1 MIEPEIR
8 LAESST
14 ISRPPEGTATAALER
29 IADRVEQLS
38 ARNERLLERVVEGE
52 SRFRVLARAVW
63 KAQED
68 ERRRLA
74 RELHDSVGQ
83 TITAL
88 IAKLRQAQQSGRMP
102 DLESAVDIAT
112 LALNDVREL
121 SRLLR
126 PPILDDLGL
135 QAGLNWLCRTLREH
149 RGLSTTL
156 DWHAE
161 EFERLDPELET
172 LIFRVAQEALHN
184 VIQHSGRREARMMFR
199 RARDHVEFAVS
210 DDGCGFDGAAAL
222 TQTESVKGLGL
233 RGIRDR
239 VELFGG
245 RLEIDSTLD
254 RGACIRVTVPTGES
268 P

>member
-1 MIEPEIR
+1 
-8 LAESST
+8 LSESST
-14 ISRPPEGTATAALER
+14 ISRPPGQTATADLER

-88 IAKLRQAQQSGRMP
+88 IAKLRQAQQSGRKP
-102 DLESAVDIAT
+102 DFDSAIEIAT

-149 RGLSTTL
+149 NGLATTL
-156 DWHAE
+156 DWHAD

-172 LIFRVAQEALHN
+172 LVFRVAQEALHN
-184 VIQHSGRREARMMFR
+184 VIRHSGRREARMMFR
-199 RARDHVEFAVS
+199 RAHDRVEFEVA
-210 DDGCGFDGAAAL
+210 DDGCGFDGDAAL
-222 TQTESVKGLGL
+222 SKGEVAKGLGL

-245 RLEIDSTLD
+245 RLEIDSSPE
-254 RGACIRVTVPTGES
+254 RGARVRVTVPTGES